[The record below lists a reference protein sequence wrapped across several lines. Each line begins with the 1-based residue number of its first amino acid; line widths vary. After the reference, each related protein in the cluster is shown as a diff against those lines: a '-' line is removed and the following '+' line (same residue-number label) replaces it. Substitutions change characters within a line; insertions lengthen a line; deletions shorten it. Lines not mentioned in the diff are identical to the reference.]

1 MNGSFGKTG
10 APWCWVKN
18 STGAGHIEQM
28 IWYCLSEVLLF
39 LNMNC
44 HFGYYCCARL
54 SPLLTGY
61 KRSDL
66 AQQQLIS
73 PVTML
78 LLMITCY
85 AYTIV

>member
-39 LNMNC
+39 LN
-44 HFGYYCCARL
+44 
-54 SPLLTGY
+54 
-61 KRSDL
+61 
-66 AQQQLIS
+66 
-73 PVTML
+73 
-78 LLMITCY
+78 
-85 AYTIV
+85 TIVILVIIAVLVFRLCSQPIQTI